1 MEITSLNSITTDLL
15 LIVRGSNISNSEKI
29 SKRQLETWV
38 HQYRAL
44 LLRQNISNGDNINPD
59 YIQTIPSI
67 ELVQIDSA
75 GNITNIE
82 SGTNIYRTSTKIPNT
97 VNLRGSTGITYIGT
111 LNKKR
116 IQLVPSNRVEFQL
129 YKKYTPS
136 ETIAYLEDGYIW
148 IINTKG
154 IRYITI
160 RGIGQNPVEW
170 ALYNNST
177 MTAQAFTTD
186 SPYPIPADMI
196 PVLKQMILE
205 KELGIIISTP
215 SDTKNDSKHNPGE

>member
-15 LIVRGSNISNSEKI
+15 LIVRGSSISNSEKI
-29 SKRQLETWV
+29 SKRQIEAWV
-38 HQYRAL
+38 HQYRSL

-59 YIQTIPSI
+59 YVQTIPSI
-67 ELVQIDSA
+67 ELVPIDAA
-75 GNITNIE
+75 GNITTV
-82 SGTNIYRTSTKIPNT
+82 SSSTNLYRTSTKIPKS

-116 IQLVPSNRVEFQL
+116 IQLIPSNRVEFQL
-129 YKKYTPS
+129 YKKYTPT
-136 ETIAYLEDGYIW
+136 EIIAYLEDDYIW
-148 IINTKG
+148 VINTKG

-177 MTAQAFTTD
+177 MTVQSFTID

-196 PVLKQMILE
+196 PTLKQMILE

-215 SDTKNDSKHNPGE
+215 SDIKNDSKHNPGE